1 MTGDACD
8 VGAAGQPAT
17 VGAWIGFIAM
27 AVGMFMAILDI
38 QIVASSLPDIQAG
51 LGISTRLTSWIQ
63 TAYLMAEVV
72 AIPLTGFLARCLSSR
87 GLFVAAVGGFTGAS
101 LGCAASQG
109 FASLVVWRVVQGFC
123 GGAII
128 PCVFSAVFL
137 LFPPRLH
144 DRATMIAGVLA
155 MLAPTLGPTL
165 GGWIT
170 ETLSWHWLFLVNLP
184 PGIVVGALVGALIA
198 IDRPDW
204 RRLRHIDYATLALI
218 AIFLATLELAL
229 KQAPTLGWL
238 SASALLMFAVCAGT
252 GAAAVRRCLV
262 RPEPIVDLRAFAER
276 NFALGCWL
284 SFALGMGLYGAVY
297 LMPLFLGYIR
307 QHSPLEIG
315 AVMAVTGAA
324 QLIAAPLATIAD
336 LRYDRRW
343 LAALGYGLLAVG
355 LALSCV
361 QTYATD
367 FDAMFWPQ
375 VVRGAAL
382 MLCILPVTTIALG
395 RLPAARI
402 ANASGLFNLMR
413 NLGGAIGLAL
423 VDTILEQR
431 PPVHAER
438 IVARLLA
445 GDPDAARLVGLSTE
459 RFKGVPLGPI
469 DQATKDFVAPLVER
483 AAAVASF
490 NDAWLLLAV
499 LVGVALLAVP
509 LLRHAPGDDDA
520 DQASG

>member
-1 MTGDACD
+1 MTAEASE
-8 VGAAGQPAT
+8 VGAAGRPVTAGT
-17 VGAWIGFIAM
+17 WIGFIAM
-27 AVGMFMAILDI
+27 AFGMFMAILDI

-51 LGISTRLTSWIQ
+51 LAIPTRLTSWIQ
-63 TAYLMAEVV
+63 TAYLMAEIV
-72 AIPLTGFLARCLSSR
+72 AIPLTGFLSRCLSSR
-87 GLFVAAVGGFTGAS
+87 GLFVAAVGGFTAAS
-101 LGCAASQG
+101 LGCALSHG
-109 FASLVVWRVVQGFC
+109 FASLIAFRVIQGFC

-128 PCVFSAVFL
+128 PCVFAAVFL
-137 LFPPRLH
+137 LFPSRLH

-170 ETLSWHWLFLVNLP
+170 ETLTWHWLFLVNLP
-184 PGIVVGALVGALIA
+184 PGIIVGTLVGGLIA

-204 RRLRHIDYATLALI
+204 RRLREIDYAALALL
-218 AIFLATLELAL
+218 ASFLATLELVL
-229 KQAPTLGWL
+229 KQAPSYGWSSAHTLAML
-238 SASALLMFAVCAGT
+238 ALCAGA
-252 GAAAVRRCLV
+252 GGLAVRRCLT
-262 RPEPIVDLRAFAER
+262 RPEPLVDLRAFADR
-276 NFALGCWL
+276 DFALGCWL

-315 AVMAVTGAA
+315 AIMVVTGAA
-324 QLIAAPLATIAD
+324 QLIAAPLASLAD
-336 LRYDRRW
+336 QRYDRRW

-355 LALSCV
+355 LGLSCFE
-361 QTYATD
+361 TYETD
-367 FDAMFWPQ
+367 FDTMFWPQ
-375 VVRGAAL
+375 VVRGAAI

-395 RLPAARI
+395 RLPAARV

-423 VDTILEQR
+423 IDTVIEQR
-431 PPVHAER
+431 PPVHAAR

-445 GDPDAARLVGLSTE
+445 GDPDAARSVGLSTE

-469 DQATKDFVAPLVER
+469 DTATQEFVRPLVER

-499 LVGVALLAVP
+499 LVALALLAVP
-509 LLRHAPGDDDA
+509 FFGGSPRDHT
-520 DQASG
+520 SG